1 MREATI
7 ITRPI
12 NVDSE
17 AVEVFI
23 GSIKQNLS
31 VISPIMIQKLI
42 GEPTRLLSKGEYRAA
57 VISAFTLLEAELR
70 ERIQNKKQKEQL
82 RALPFRQL
90 IDSAVKEEVLEPRL
104 RDKFLEWY
112 KTRSE
117 LVHNADKSIGR
128 DQATE
133 IVNSVVEYVQRIRS
147 SNRSKVGEKK
157 YSTKRYT

>member
-1 MREATI
+1 M
-7 ITRPI
+7 
-12 NVDSE
+12 
-17 AVEVFI
+17 
-23 GSIKQNLS
+23 
-31 VISPIMIQKLI
+31 
-42 GEPTRLLSKGEYRAA
+42 
-57 VISAFTLLEAELR
+57 R

-157 YSTKRYT
+157 YSTKRYTATSANSAT